1 MEMINLNTLLDRQE
15 EVNKMRDIL
24 TNFEQTK
31 HNLTTKKGIYI
42 YGDPG
47 TGKTTFVTNILKE
60 LGYDIIKYDAG
71 DIRNKSIIDTI
82 TKHNM
87 SDKNVMS
94 MFHKKVKRIAIIM
107 DEIDGMNNGDKGGI
121 NSLIKIIRPKKT
133 KKQRL
138 EDITLN
144 PIICIGNYHMDKK
157 IKELM
162 KVCNVIE
169 LKSPTPIQMNNIINH
184 IIPAIDNSI
193 KPNIVSFIQGDLRKL
208 TTIYELYKNKQDIL
222 NNNIIKNIFLMKSY
236 NDDTRQIT
244 KKLINNNY
252 LLKDHLTI
260 MNETDRTIVGLLYH
274 ENIIDVIGK
283 QPKEQ
288 SIPFYLTLLSN
299 MCFADYIDRITFQK
313 QIWQFN
319 EMSSLIKTFNN
330 NRLYHESFLQNNT
343 NTSSN
348 SSTSITN
355 NTITNNTNNTITNN
369 TNNTITNNTNN
380 TITNNTTSN
389 TSNNNIKQKFNP
401 AEVRFTK
408 VLTKYSTE
416 YNNSIFIQNLCQ
428 QLGMDK
434 KDMYAFFLDIKNKY
448 PVGDTEILQLFEN
461 YEITKL
467 DINRIYRYLDKYTK
481 EDAEDTE
488 DIVISD
494 IEDNDE

>member
-1 MEMINLNTLLDRQE
+1 MEVININNLLERQE
-15 EVNKMRDIL
+15 EVAKMKDIL
-24 TNFEQTK
+24 TNFEKTK

-60 LGYDIIKYDAG
+60 LDYDIIKYDAG

-87 SDKNVMS
+87 SDKNIMS

-162 KVCNVIE
+162 KVCDVIE
-169 LKSPTPIQMNNIINH
+169 LKPPTKTQMNNIINQV
-184 IIPAIDNSI
+184 IPSIEEAI
-193 KPNIVSFIQGDLRKL
+193 KPNIVNFIQGDLRKL

-222 NNNIIKNIFLMKSY
+222 NNNIIQNIFLMKSY

-244 KKLINNNY
+244 KKLINNKY
-252 LLKDHLTI
+252 MLEDHLTI

-274 ENIIDVIGK
+274 ENVVDVIGK
-283 QPKEQ
+283 LSKEQ
-288 SIPFYLTLLSN
+288 SIPFYMKLLDN

-330 NRLYHESFLQNNT
+330 NRLYHET
-343 NTSSN
+343 NVNLS
-348 SSTSITN
+348 
-355 NTITNNTNNTITNN
+355 
-369 TNNTITNNTNN
+369 
-380 TITNNTTSN
+380 
-389 TSNNNIKQKFNP
+389 KQKFNP

-416 YNNSIFIQNLCQ
+416 YNNTIFIQNLCQ
-428 QLGMDK
+428 QLGMNK
-434 KDMYAFFLDIKNKY
+434 NDMYAFFLDIKNKY
-448 PVGDTEILQLFEN
+448 PVGDNEVIQLFEN
-461 YEITKL
+461 YEISKL
-467 DINRIYRYLDKYTK
+467 DINRIYRYLEKYTK
-481 EDAEDTE
+481 EDAEDTQ
-488 DIVISD
+488 DIVVSD
-494 IEDNDE
+494 IEGDE

>member
-1 MEMINLNTLLDRQE
+1 MDNIKFNELLERKEEEKQMKAILADFELN
-15 EVNKMRDIL
+15 
-24 TNFEQTK
+24 K

-47 TGKTTFVTNILKE
+47 SGKTTFVTNILKE
-60 LGYDIIKYDAG
+60 LNYDVVKYDAG

-87 SDKNVMS
+87 SDKNIMS
-94 MFHKKVKRIAIIM
+94 LFHKQVKRIAIVM

-138 EDITLN
+138 EEITIN
-144 PIICIGNYHMDKK
+144 PIICIGNYHIDKK

-169 LKSPTPIQMNNIINH
+169 LKTPTSPQMNNMLKQLMPTIDDNMRTNII
-184 IIPAIDNSI
+184 
-193 KPNIVSFIQGDLRKL
+193 SFIQGDLRKMS
-208 TTIYELYKNKQDIL
+208 TIYELYKNKQDIL
-222 NNNIIKNIFLMKSY
+222 NNNIIQNVFLMKSY

-244 KKLINNNY
+244 KKLINKY
-252 LLKDHLTI
+252 YPIEEHLTV
-260 MNETDRTIVGLLYH
+260 MNETDRTIVGLLWH

-283 QPKEQ
+283 FDKEEA
-288 SIPFYLTLLSN
+288 IPFYLKILNN

-319 EMSSLIKTFNN
+319 EMSSLIKTFKNNRVYHELFQKNN
-330 NRLYHESFLQNNT
+330 NC
-343 NTSSN
+343 
-348 SSTSITN
+348 
-355 NTITNNTNNTITNN
+355 
-369 TNNTITNNTNN
+369 
-380 TITNNTTSN
+380 
-389 TSNNNIKQKFNP
+389 NNNKKKCKQKFNP
-401 AEVRFTK
+401 TEVRFTK

-428 QLGMDK
+428 QLAMDK
-434 KDMYAFFLDIKNKY
+434 KDMFAFFLNIRKKY
-448 PVGDTEILQLFEN
+448 PTGDSEILSLFEN

-488 DIVISD
+488 DIVLSD
-494 IEDNDE
+494 IEVDE